1 MLVKS
6 GGLKSLALFL
16 PQQRTA
22 LGRDNMNDTRQVG
35 LYFKEREKVKE
46 LMKEMLQPKYEW
58 TREVKSKFEK
68 SWKDYCKAYDE
79 HEKRCKE
86 QR

>member
-1 MLVKS
+1 
-6 GGLKSLALFL
+6 
-16 PQQRTA
+16 
-22 LGRDNMNDTRQVG
+22 MNDTRQVG
-35 LYFKEREKVKE
+35 PYFKEREKVKE
-46 LMKEMLQPKYEW
+46 IMKEMLQPKFKW

-68 SWKDYCKAYDE
+68 SWKDYWTAYDE